1 MVGLMAPAASAKHA
15 KIAKDLDT
23 SKGGTVDV
31 IVQFKASPTKKHH
44 DKVGGKGGKL
54 KAELGAAKAGL
65 YTVAASALEDLANDP
80 DVVHVSADREVSST
94 LDNAVLT
101 VGAGIAKSYGWDG
114 TGIGV
119 AVLDSGVR
127 QHNQMSLSDNV
138 VYKESFVKSDSDPA
152 DDHGHGNHVAGIITA
167 DGSGGFHGI
176 APKAK
181 LINLRVLDKNGKGT
195 DSAVIA
201 AIQRAIQLKNT
212 YNIRV
217 MNLSIGRPVVG
228 SYTTDPL
235 CQAVEAAWKAGI
247 VVVVSAGNEGR
258 NNSKGTYGYGTISA
272 PGNDPY
278 VITVGAMKPVATPS
292 RADDHVASYSAKGP
306 TLLDHVVKPDIV
318 APGNRIVSLR
328 AWEGAMWN
336 SYTGNRVGTE
346 KYLLSG
352 TSMAAPM
359 VSGAVALMLQKTPSL
374 TPDQVKA
381 RLMRS
386 ATKGFPVSS
395 STTVTG

>member
-152 DDHGHGNHVAGIITA
+152 DDHGHGNHVAGY
-167 DGSGGFHGI
+167 HY
-176 APKAK
+176 
-181 LINLRVLDKNGKGT
+181 R
-195 DSAVIA
+195 
-201 AIQRAIQLKNT
+201 R
-212 YNIRV
+212 
-217 MNLSIGRPVVG
+217 
-228 SYTTDPL
+228 
-235 CQAVEAAWKAGI
+235 W
-247 VVVVSAGNEGR
+247 
-258 NNSKGTYGYGTISA
+258 
-272 PGNDPY
+272 
-278 VITVGAMKPVATPS
+278 
-292 RADDHVASYSAKGP
+292 
-306 TLLDHVVKPDIV
+306 
-318 APGNRIVSLR
+318 
-328 AWEGAMWN
+328 
-336 SYTGNRVGTE
+336 
-346 KYLLSG
+346 
-352 TSMAAPM
+352 
-359 VSGAVALMLQKTPSL
+359 
-374 TPDQVKA
+374 
-381 RLMRS
+381 
-386 ATKGFPVSS
+386 
-395 STTVTG
+395 